1 MMEQAIK
8 IKTVDHKLIYG
19 TLNYHPPKPSALII
33 FIHGLTGN
41 QNEHL
46 FFNAA
51 KFFPAKG
58 IATFRFNLYDWRKT
72 QRKFRDCTIA
82 THGKDVTSVV
92 RYFRKKFKK
101 KFEKIFLVGHSL
113 GGLSILLSDTSLV
126 DGIVLWDPAHPQRLR
141 KRDPLVYRYEKKLD
155 AYIIHWNVDTI
166 MGTKMYREWQHFPDG
181 GKLISKVK
189 KPIKIIVAGKG
200 ILVKTGKEYFK
211 HANQPKAF
219 SSIAKATHCFDEEG
233 TEEEL
238 FKETLK
244 WVKKFS

>member
-1 MMEQAIK
+1 MEELIK
-8 IKTVDHKLIYG
+8 IKTPDNHSIYG
-19 TLNYHPPKPSALII
+19 TLNYHQPKPSKLII

-72 QRKFRDCTIA
+72 QRKFRDCTVA
-82 THGKDVTSVV
+82 LHGKDVTSVV
-92 RYFRKKFKK
+92 RYFRKKFN
-101 KFEKIFLVGHSL
+101 KIFLVGHSL
-113 GGLSILLSDTSLV
+113 GGPSILLSDTSLA
-126 DGIVLWDPAHPQRLR
+126 DGIILWDPAHPQRLR
-141 KRDPLVYRYEKKLD
+141 KRDPTVYRYEKKID

-166 MGTKMYREWQHFPDG
+166 MGKKMYREWMNFPDC

-211 HANQPKAF
+211 KANFPKAF

-238 FKETLK
+238 FKETWE
-244 WVKKFS
+244 WVKKY